1 MQGVDSVVLC
11 SERSREGD
19 EGMLRRGLVGVC
31 LMGEVEGELGENGGA
46 GNRSK
51 ADKALT

>member
-1 MQGVDSVVLC
+1 MFTK
-11 SERSREGD
+11 RRRGD
-19 EGMLRRGLVGVC
+19 EGMLRRGLVGLC
-31 LMGEVEGELGENGGA
+31 LMGEVVVELGGNGGA